1 MSRSARIFIS
11 AMILVAFSVRGTTAL
26 AGTAYLWQPSAPS
39 TYSWVG
45 PANWSPAIGY
55 PGSGAAVDD
64 TADFSQQNIAGD
76 IAVTLDGN
84 KTVNGL
90 LFGDLNPASAGG
102 WAINAGTP
110 ISSVLTLGGI
120 TPTITVNALGTGKY
134 ASINVPI
141 AGTLGLVKAGSGV
154 LMLAASNTFTGGI
167 AINNGTLM
175 LGNSAALGGNNVTI
189 ASGAVLQLLGNS
201 ITTGF
206 SGTGIV
212 ENGSSTSD
220 ATLVILATGQSVPGI
235 LRDGSGGKKLSFG
248 MDSTSSLTLNPSTPL
263 GYTGATIVKG
273 GQLIENF
280 TKLGA
285 TTNLINNASILTMG
299 GSAFAQNPTFTV
311 AGGSSPV
318 SQTFAGL
325 VLNAGQAV
333 INRSS
338 GTATINVGTITHN
351 AGGTIDFS
359 NNGGA
364 TITTTQSN
372 TNGILG
378 GYATYGNNWVTT
390 SGGTVSAYSGY
401 QTSNNMSTWSA
412 ADNIMIQNTP
422 TGALGA
428 TSLNSL
434 FFYGPYTFTIPAS
447 TTMHITSGGILA
459 PWGGTIS
466 GGTLV
471 SDNAA
476 NDLIVTLPYGYTT
489 VINSVLGN
497 GASALTLVGYGSL
510 QVNNPAY
517 GGNTY
522 INGDTLI
529 LAPSTNWTCAAAI
542 TGPGNLTMSGAAN
555 LTLSGTANSILGNLS
570 VTAGSLTVPGAI
582 NAGNGTTIS
591 GGATLTIGG
600 GTLQTNNGVTVRGIG
615 SQLILHGGL
624 INASNGSGTFSQGG
638 SGIQDG
644 GTANYN
650 GFNLGNTAPGGTY
663 SISGTAQV
671 STSGSW
677 RVGTNS
683 GNGTLNLSGGTLDLT
698 AVGGAQI
705 GTDSNSRGWINQ
717 TGGLLILP
725 NGADFQISTSSSAND
740 NRWDVSGGT
749 VVNAS
754 GNARN
759 FIVASS
765 GKGTLN
771 ITNGLVLLNNL
782 SNGVYVGNTNNATM
796 PGFLT
801 ISGGNFTISNGKN
814 LYLGNGGTYA
824 SGSVALSGGTLAVS
838 GTVLRGVGLASFN
851 FSGGVLQPGN
861 IDATLGDIAQ
871 TANSS
876 PSTLDVTPYD
886 TTINVNYAVYGSPS
900 NAATVNI
907 STGRTLTM
915 AAGKTLTIGDYALL
929 SGSGTLTVT
938 NTVSTLN
945 YASRAASTFA
955 GSIMGSGGLTKGG
968 NGTLTLSGTSTY
980 SGGTTLTAG
989 TLVAANAGGSA
1000 MGTGVVLLNGG
1011 VLASGTVG
1019 AVSGWVQAGSSPH
1032 TIAPGGIGQ
1041 IGTFNLGGLTT
1052 SSLTTLNFDLG
1063 SPVNGGVYGG
1073 DLLMIGSSGLTL
1085 SGTAQ
1090 IVFGGLPNVAGN
1102 YRLLGGALGSPNLTQ
1117 LVLPSAPGGCGYAL
1131 STTADAGYLDLVVS
1145 NNSLLTFSS
1154 SSASFGRVMLHQT
1167 PAVGLTLNNSE
1178 TFSANYTAVASSGI
1192 IGPASG
1198 NAAPGGNALNVSLV
1212 NNAAGSGS
1220 SGEKTYNYTVTN
1232 TVNAGDM
1239 ATPKTVTLG
1248 ATVLD
1253 NRTVTVPST
1262 DFGLVHVGTAVS
1274 QTITLS
1280 TTGADTNF
1288 TRVTVAG
1295 ALADSYGLG
1304 VSGGTNPTFN
1314 GPAITDNRTLGGT
1327 LAVAGSYSHVVTL
1340 ITGGEGLTGESRI
1353 NVPVTWS
1360 AQVFSGQAA
1369 WYLSGSGS
1377 WANQANWR
1385 DTQSSVLGGAPGV
1398 SGFSGDTATFG
1409 NTLGSG
1415 EATVNLNGASPVVST
1430 LTFNNTASGSY
1441 TVAQGSGGS
1450 LLFSANSGS
1459 AAVNVTAGSHQ
1470 VSAPVTLA
1478 STTNVTVTNEADSLT
1493 LSGDVTGSGGLNKL
1507 GAGTAILSGSS
1518 GYTGPTSVA
1527 AGTLAFTSIANENAG
1542 VSALGNPAAGN
1553 GTISLGS
1560 TTTGGVLQFVGSA
1573 NCSSNRQIAL
1583 AGGGT
1588 LDASGSNGATFS
1600 LTGGTAV
1607 QAGGNALVL
1616 TGSGSGVVGG
1626 VVAGTGS
1633 ILKSGAG
1640 TWTLAGAN
1648 TVSGGV
1654 TLAAGQ
1660 LNVNNTSALGT
1671 GPLTISG
1678 GTLDN
1683 SSGGAIALVGNNTQS
1698 WNGSFAFKGSY
1709 DLDLGTGAV
1718 NLTSAPT
1725 VTVQNGNLTVGGAI
1739 SGAHGLTKAGN
1750 GTLVLKGSNA
1760 YTGDTVINGGTLQV
1774 GASNALPYGTGK
1786 GNVAVG
1792 SGSTLDL
1799 HGFSVN
1805 VNGLAGAG
1813 TVASNFAGS
1822 KTLTVGNN
1830 NASGTFSGVLQNGSG
1845 TVALIKVGSGS
1856 QTLSGI
1862 STYSGGTTLAA
1873 GTLVAANASGSAMGT
1888 GTVTLNGGVLAS
1900 GPVGL
1905 ISGSVA
1911 AGSGA
1916 HTIAPGGIGQIGT
1929 FNLGGLTTS
1938 SLTTLNF
1945 DLGSPVNGG
1954 VYGGDLLM
1962 IGSSGLTLSGTAQ
1975 IAFGGLPNVVGNY
1988 RLLGGALGSPNLTQL
2003 ALPSAPSGYG
2013 YSLSTT
2019 ADAGYLDLVV
2029 SNSLLTF
2036 SSSAA
2041 SFGRVMLHQ
2050 TPAVGLTLNNV
2061 GILSANYTAAA
2072 SGGISGPANGT
2083 AVPGANTLTVSLVD
2097 NAAGS
2102 SSGGEKSY
2110 NYTVTN
2116 TSNGSDTAAPKTVTL
2131 AATVLDNRTV
2141 TAPSTDFGLV
2151 HVGTAVSQGITLSTT
2166 GADTNF
2172 TRVTVAGAAADS
2184 YGLGVS
2190 GGTNPTFNGPAA
2202 TDNRTL
2208 GGTLAVAGSYSH
2220 ALTLATSGEGLTG
2233 ESRINV
2239 PVTWSA
2245 QVFSGQAAW
2254 NLSGSGSWAN
2264 QANWRD
2270 MQSSVLGGAP
2280 GVSGF
2285 SGDTATFGNILGA
2298 GVATVNLNGASP
2310 VVSTLTFNTPAG
2322 GSYTVAQGSGG
2333 SLLLSTSSGSAA
2345 VNVTAGSHQVSAPV
2359 ALASTTNVTVTNG
2372 ADSLTLS
2379 GGVTGSG
2386 GLNKLGA
2393 GTAIL
2398 SGAAYTGP
2406 TTVSG
2411 GRLVLPGLG
2420 ASASYTVNNGGKLQ
2434 WANATLALSNL
2445 SLQALSGG
2453 TMEYNNTTVNG
2464 GYLRGPGT
2472 HTTVAGGTSNFNGV
2486 TTYNSTVFQQNGT
2499 ANFANFTNGGKVTNN
2514 SALNWNGGTNTT
2526 SGQITVNSAMNV
2538 QDWANDGLVTVNS
2551 GGTLNNSV
2559 SNITCG
2565 GGSRTTINPGGQ
2577 LNADS
2582 DGSGSTLDLNG
2593 GLLVNNGT
2601 VTGTTNVNYGSL
2613 AQGIGTYGSV
2623 NVYSGGKF
2631 KPGNSPG
2638 SVTTGSVTWG
2648 SGGEYLVEIN
2658 DAAGTAGTNWNL
2670 WNIHG
2675 TLSLDAGTT
2684 ANSQFIISLKS
2695 ESGINPGFAAN
2706 FDYTTDYQ
2714 WLIAES
2720 SDGINSFDLAE
2731 IALNTAAFTN
2741 KIGSG
2746 HFSVSQESNRVFLN
2760 FTAVPE
2766 PSTWVLL
2773 AAGLCSAAIYR
2784 RFRNP
2789 KKR

>member
-1385 DTQSSVLGGAPGV
+1385 D
-1398 SGFSGDTATFG
+1398 
-1409 NTLGSG
+1409 
-1415 EATVNLNGASPVVST
+1415 
-1430 LTFNNTASGSY
+1430 
-1441 TVAQGSGGS
+1441 
-1450 LLFSANSGS
+1450 
-1459 AAVNVTAGSHQ
+1459 
-1470 VSAPVTLA
+1470 
-1478 STTNVTVTNEADSLT
+1478 
-1493 LSGDVTGSGGLNKL
+1493 
-1507 GAGTAILSGSS
+1507 
-1518 GYTGPTSVA
+1518 
-1527 AGTLAFTSIANENAG
+1527 
-1542 VSALGNPAAGN
+1542 
-1553 GTISLGS
+1553 
-1560 TTTGGVLQFVGSA
+1560 
-1573 NCSSNRQIAL
+1573 
-1583 AGGGT
+1583 
-1588 LDASGSNGATFS
+1588 
-1600 LTGGTAV
+1600 
-1607 QAGGNALVL
+1607 
-1616 TGSGSGVVGG
+1616 
-1626 VVAGTGS
+1626 
-1633 ILKSGAG
+1633 
-1640 TWTLAGAN
+1640 
-1648 TVSGGV
+1648 
-1654 TLAAGQ
+1654 
-1660 LNVNNTSALGT
+1660 
-1671 GPLTISG
+1671 
-1678 GTLDN
+1678 
-1683 SSGGAIALVGNNTQS
+1683 
-1698 WNGSFAFKGSY
+1698 
-1709 DLDLGTGAV
+1709 
-1718 NLTSAPT
+1718 
-1725 VTVQNGNLTVGGAI
+1725 
-1739 SGAHGLTKAGN
+1739 
-1750 GTLVLKGSNA
+1750 
-1760 YTGDTVINGGTLQV
+1760 
-1774 GASNALPYGTGK
+1774 
-1786 GNVAVG
+1786 
-1792 SGSTLDL
+1792 
-1799 HGFSVN
+1799 
-1805 VNGLAGAG
+1805 
-1813 TVASNFAGS
+1813 
-1822 KTLTVGNN
+1822 
-1830 NASGTFSGVLQNGSG
+1830 
-1845 TVALIKVGSGS
+1845 
-1856 QTLSGI
+1856 
-1862 STYSGGTTLAA
+1862 
-1873 GTLVAANASGSAMGT
+1873 
-1888 GTVTLNGGVLAS
+1888 
-1900 GPVGL
+1900 
-1905 ISGSVA
+1905 
-1911 AGSGA
+1911 
-1916 HTIAPGGIGQIGT
+1916 
-1929 FNLGGLTTS
+1929 
-1938 SLTTLNF
+1938 
-1945 DLGSPVNGG
+1945 
-1954 VYGGDLLM
+1954 
-1962 IGSSGLTLSGTAQ
+1962 
-1975 IAFGGLPNVVGNY
+1975 
-1988 RLLGGALGSPNLTQL
+1988 
-2003 ALPSAPSGYG
+2003 
-2013 YSLSTT
+2013 
-2019 ADAGYLDLVV
+2019 
-2029 SNSLLTF
+2029 
-2036 SSSAA
+2036 
-2041 SFGRVMLHQ
+2041 
-2050 TPAVGLTLNNV
+2050 
-2061 GILSANYTAAA
+2061 
-2072 SGGISGPANGT
+2072 
-2083 AVPGANTLTVSLVD
+2083 
-2097 NAAGS
+2097 
-2102 SSGGEKSY
+2102 
-2110 NYTVTN
+2110 
-2116 TSNGSDTAAPKTVTL
+2116 
-2131 AATVLDNRTV
+2131 
-2141 TAPSTDFGLV
+2141 
-2151 HVGTAVSQGITLSTT
+2151 
-2166 GADTNF
+2166 
-2172 TRVTVAGAAADS
+2172 
-2184 YGLGVS
+2184 
-2190 GGTNPTFNGPAA
+2190 
-2202 TDNRTL
+2202 
-2208 GGTLAVAGSYSH
+2208 
-2220 ALTLATSGEGLTG
+2220 
-2233 ESRINV
+2233 
-2239 PVTWSA
+2239 
-2245 QVFSGQAAW
+2245 
-2254 NLSGSGSWAN
+2254 
-2264 QANWRD
+2264 